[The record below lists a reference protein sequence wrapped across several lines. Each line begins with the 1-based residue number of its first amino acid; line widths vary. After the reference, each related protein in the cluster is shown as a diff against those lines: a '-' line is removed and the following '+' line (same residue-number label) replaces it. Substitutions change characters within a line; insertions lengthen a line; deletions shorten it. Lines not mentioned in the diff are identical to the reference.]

1 MRVVLYGAGN
11 VGKMVA
17 YLLSYR
23 DEIRVAAMVDDNSET
38 WGTEVRGVP
47 VIGGRDRLP
56 ALLADGV
63 TGAICSI
70 GDNRTRG
77 RLSEMLADMGFELIN
92 AIHPTAMIST
102 DVRMGTGNIVAAGV
116 VLYVDPVIGNHVY
129 FDVGAVVSHD
139 TIIADNALISAGVTI
154 GARIDIGRNVL
165 VGLGASVM
173 TPKWGQESRLR
184 IGDNAVVGIGAV
196 VIEDVP
202 DNAVVVGVPAKVIRY
217 QKAL

>member
-1 MRVVLYGAGN
+1 MRVALYGAGN

-23 DEIRVAAMVDDNSET
+23 EEIHVAAVVDDNPAT

-70 GDNRTRG
+70 GDNKTRG
-77 RLSEMLADMGFELIN
+77 RLSETLAGIGFELIN

-102 DVRMGTGNIVAAGV
+102 DVRMGKGNIVAAGV
-116 VLYVDPVIGNHVY
+116 TLYVDPIIGDNVY

-154 GARIDIGRNVL
+154 GARIDIGRNAL

-184 IGDNAVVGIGAV
+184 VGDNAIVGIGAV

-202 DNAVVVGVPAKVIRY
+202 DNAVVVGVPAKIIRY
-217 QKAL
+217 LQS

>member
-23 DEIRVAAMVDDNSET
+23 EDVQVAAVVDDNPKT

-47 VIGGRDRLP
+47 VVGGRDKLP

-70 GDNRTRG
+70 GDNKMRG
-77 RLSEMLADMGFELIN
+77 RISEMLAAAGFEIVN

-102 DVRMGTGNIVAAGV
+102 DVRMGKGNIVAAGV
-116 VLYVDPVIGNHVY
+116 VLYVDPVVGNNVY
-129 FDVGAVVSHD
+129 FDAGAVVTHD

-165 VGLGASVM
+165 VGLGATVM
-173 TPKWGQESRLR
+173 TPRWGQESRLR

-202 DNAVVVGVPAKVIRY
+202 DNAVVVGVPAKIIRY
-217 QKAL
+217 QQP

>member
-17 YLLSYR
+17 YILSYR
-23 DEIRVAAMVDDNSET
+23 EDIQVVAMVDDNREM
-38 WGTEVRGVP
+38 WGKEVRGVP
-47 VIGGRDRLP
+47 VVGGADKLP

-63 TGAICSI
+63 TGAICAI
-70 GDNRTRG
+70 GDNKARG
-77 RLSEMLADMGFELIN
+77 RLSELLAQMGFAIIN
-92 AIHPTAMIST
+92 AIHPTAHIST

-116 VLYVDPVIGNHVY
+116 TLYVDPVIGNNVY
-129 FDVGAVVSHD
+129 FDAGAVVSHD
-139 TIIADNALISAGVTI
+139 TIVGDNSLISAGVTI

-173 TPKWGQESRLR
+173 TPKWGQGARLR
-184 IGDNAVVGIGAV
+184 VGDNAVIGIGAV
-196 VIEDVP
+196 VIDDVP

-217 QKAL
+217 QEP

>member
-23 DEIRVAAMVDDNSET
+23 EDVAVAAMVDDNRDV
-38 WGTEVRGVP
+38 WGTEVRGIP
-47 VIGGRDRLP
+47 VVGGGDKL
-56 ALLADGV
+56 AELLADGV

-70 GDNRTRG
+70 GDNKARG
-77 RLSEMLADMGFELIN
+77 RISTMLSDMGFQLVN
-92 AIHPTAMIST
+92 AIHPTAMISP
-102 DVRMGTGNIVAAGV
+102 DVQMGVGCIVAAGV
-116 VLYVDPVIGNHVY
+116 ILYVDPVIGNHVY
-129 FDVGAVVSHD
+129 FDAGALVSHD
-139 TIIADNALISAGVTI
+139 CVVGDNCLISAGVTI

-184 IGDNAVVGIGAV
+184 VGDNAVIGMGAV
-196 VIEDVP
+196 VMEDVP
-202 DNAVVVGVPAKVIRY
+202 ENAVVVGVPAKVVRY
-217 QKAL
+217 QEP